1 MGHDKSNSKRA
12 VYSDTNVSKE
22 TRKMANKNPKLIPKA
37 TREKEQIKPKVEG
50 KK

>member
-1 MGHDKSNSKRA
+1 MGHNTSNSKRA
-12 VYSDTNVSKE
+12 VYSATNISKE
-22 TRKMANKNPKLIPKA
+22 TRKITNKNSKLIPKA